1 MALVL
6 FLLNGWLACLG
17 WQCDDGKISC
27 GAKHSQ
33 MKSKYNLQQTSK
45 TNLKRLR
52 EKENF
57 KVNYVTKRKYSYYN
71 LVIVI
76 KTQRNK

>member
-6 FLLNGWLACLG
+6 FLLNQWSACLG
-17 WQCDDGKISC
+17 SQCDDGKISC

-52 EKENF
+52 EKDNF

-76 KTQRNK
+76 ENSKK